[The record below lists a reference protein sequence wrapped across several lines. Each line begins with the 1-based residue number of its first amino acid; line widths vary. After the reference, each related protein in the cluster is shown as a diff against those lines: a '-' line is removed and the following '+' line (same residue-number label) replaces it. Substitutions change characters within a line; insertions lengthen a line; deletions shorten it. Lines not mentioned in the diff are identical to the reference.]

1 MCLLWSYYSST
12 CFGTGMWNLSHIEQA
27 NPKPGLFSINTQ
39 TCWPLWSELFFSL
52 FYFETPKLCVMG
64 THGFY
69 ICLLVRSAGRI
80 VSNRPAL
87 RPVGCLANTF
97 LRYKNTIER
106 TSLSPFHVLSPSQLL
121 LPSLS
126 FPSFHLIKAHGLS
139 PLFTKYSLTKK
150 KWEFL
155 LIEDQSGKVS
165 SSNPAL
171 SIRAP

>member
-1 MCLLWSYYSST
+1 MVQECEIWVTSTKQTPNPNDFPLTLRPSNSFGQSCL
-12 CFGTGMWNLSHIEQA
+12 
-27 NPKPGLFSINTQ
+27 
-39 TCWPLWSELFFSL
+39 ELL
-52 FYFETPKLCVMG
+52 FYFETLNVSLRCGSARLLQLFVRLWPANCVSP
-64 THGFY
+64 TPSN
-69 ICLLVRSAGRI
+69 ITKTRSG
-80 VSNRPAL
+80 
-87 RPVGCLANTF
+87 
-97 LRYKNTIER
+97 
-106 TSLSPFHVLSPSQLL
+106 LSPSPSL
-121 LPSLS
+121 SLS